1 MLSQFASG
9 TETEAASR
17 VFTYEVQGL
26 RQSDETDNQNYSVR
40 RSGSVFMNVP
50 YGRMNTEMQRILR
63 LGGKIVSIKPYDGAT
78 ASHDEE

>member
-1 MLSQFASG
+1 MLSQFSSD
-9 TETEAASR
+9 TEAASR

-26 RQSDETDNQNYSVR
+26 RQSDETEYQNYSVR

-50 YGRMNTEMQRILR
+50 YARMNTEMQRILR